1 MTDLMTPAERI
12 GDLIKNE
19 KESEVIPF
27 LQKLDK
33 KEKKEVAKALKEFEY
48 VWEFNFKEERSG
60 GSVFRTSSTPK
71 GTEAQKKIFTILSFV
86 CNNQRDYNKA
96 WGARRQMT
104 KALMDQILPWY
115 CPTWLEKDINDIS
128 DGSWA
133 QTPLNYDELVDLEEK
148 GYVTLTPELI
158 VIRIL
163 ESIRT
168 QANDHKWRYVP
179 GGLWK
184 RPVTLDKHIWYLF
197 DYESSIHWS
206 DQYISYVDEVKEHTW
221 KETFKLL
228 IETDRLNRKRV
239 LSSSLQAAN
248 KNFNTSASG
257 WFIDLFFYL
266 EPTDEEMLEHQH
278 DILALFTSPHSKVIN
293 GALKAIKKIVTQKDF
308 ARQDFVDNAP
318 VLLTSETKS
327 VVKSALMVLDKIA
340 RKDKDLKE
348 TICIHA
354 CQAFLQQDNDIQ
366 LRAAKLIAKYADE
379 TEALKGEISMYQ
391 STLMTEPKGHVAFL
405 IEEADEEPLPEE
417 AFETA
422 QLPALEDMGPLGVAR
437 DFDELMFLSSQAFDN
452 NEAHHFDALIASL
465 IHLQDEVKGS
475 NIAKLEPA
483 LQRAYKSVMGDWN
496 SRVGYLDNMLATF
509 FIEYGKMLVQEQGK
523 DAKVLHDMATAYYNQ
538 DVEMDREHGWYRRRL
553 TPLKTWH
560 TSGSTPVY
568 FVFREMLVYSLE
580 KLSRGDSTSLLSTPT
595 HLPCFIDPQVLVD
608 RVKQYQEKKIPI
620 NELDL
625 QIALARCFPYKEV
638 SKEYINSSLNAEMQR
653 LFIFYLTEDER
664 LSGPFE
670 RQKAWITAAIS
681 KDPEAVY
688 EELESLIGSQH
699 DRQKL
704 TGAFEWYT
712 GLEPFMNQRYDY
724 KKRKSISFKDH
735 HKKLVVKRN
744 ANENAISGVVG
755 FIKKKFLSKK
765 VDSSL
770 YAQMEIK
777 EQWLEGLSN
786 DIARFLSLTPNN
798 PGPLLVSLM
807 EKGLKWSTFSSESDK
822 KSVISAL
829 EYLAGIWNEYSK
841 VPHDFLAITMTC
853 SDKTAR
859 TIAGEIWVNET
870 FNQRISHAQ
879 VGAAL
884 AKTYTQ
890 EFSPVKRFADL
901 AINLYTVSP
910 QHKEGMFILLHNCLR
925 NMPEEPA
932 RNLKK
937 LLMLLKETTSDSA
950 KLKEDELLQSKF
962 GQWKQTAS
970 LKKVIESL

>member
-1 MTDLMTPAERI
+1 MTDPVTPAERI
-12 GDLIKNE
+12 SDIIKNE

-27 LQKLDK
+27 LQKLDN
-33 KEKKEVAKALKEFEY
+33 KEKKEVAKALKGFEY
-48 VWEFNFKEERSG
+48 VWEYNFKEERSNG
-60 GSVFRTSSTPK
+60 VAFRSSTTPK

-96 WGARRQMT
+96 WGARRYMT

-115 CPTWLEKDINDIS
+115 CPTWLEKEVNEIN

-133 QTPLNYDELVDLEEK
+133 QTPLNYGELVDLEEK

-168 QANDHKWRYVP
+168 QAHDHKWRYEP
-179 GGLWK
+179 DGLWK
-184 RPVTLDKHIWYLF
+184 KPVTLDKHIWYLF
-197 DYESSIHWS
+197 DYESGIHWT
-206 DQYISYVDEVKEHTW
+206 DQYVSFVNEVKEHTW

-228 IETDRLNRKRV
+228 VETDRLDRKRV

-266 EPTDEEMLEHQH
+266 EPTDEELLEHQR

-318 VLLTSETKS
+318 VLLTAETKS

-340 RKDKDLKE
+340 RKDKGLKE

-366 LRAAKLIAKYADE
+366 LRAAKLIEKYADE
-379 TEALKGEISMYQ
+379 TETLKNEISMYQ
-391 STLMTEPKGHVAFL
+391 STLMTEPKEHMAFL
-405 IEEADEEPLPEE
+405 IEEADEEPLSEE
-417 AFETA
+417 TFETA
-422 QLPALEDMGPLGVAR
+422 QPPALEDMEPLEVAK

-452 NEAHHFDALIASL
+452 NEPYHFDALIASL

-483 LQRAYKSVMGDWN
+483 LQRAYKAVMGDWN

-509 FIEYGKMLVQEQGK
+509 FIEYGKVLVQEQGK

-538 DVEMDREHGWYRRRL
+538 DVEMEREHGWYRRRL
-553 TPLKTWH
+553 TSLKTWH

-568 FVFREMLVYSLE
+568 FVFREILVYTLE
-580 KLSRGDSTSLLSTPT
+580 KLFRGDSTSLLSTPT

-608 RVKQYQEKKIPI
+608 RVKLYQEKKIPV

-638 SKEYINSSLNAEMQR
+638 SKEYITSSLNGEMQR
-653 LFIFYLTEDER
+653 LFSFYLTEDEKPKE
-664 LSGPFE
+664 PFE
-670 RQKAWITAAIS
+670 YPKAWITAAIS
-681 KDPEAVY
+681 KNPEEVY
-688 EELESLIGSQH
+688 EELESLMGSQA
-699 DRQKL
+699 DKQCL

-712 GLEPFMNQRYDY
+712 GLEPFINRRYDHQ
-724 KKRKSISFKDH
+724 KRKMVEFKDH
-735 HKKLVVKRN
+735 HKKLVVKRST
-744 ANENAISGVVG
+744 NENTISGIVG
-755 FIKKKFLSKK
+755 LIKKNFLSRK

-770 YAQMEIK
+770 YSQMRIK
-777 EQWLEGLSN
+777 EQWLEWVNN
-786 DIARFLSLTPNN
+786 DIARFLSLVPNN
-798 PGPLLVSLM
+798 PGSLLAALI
-807 EKGLKWSTFSSESDK
+807 EKALTWSTFLSESDK
-822 KSVISAL
+822 KSVIRAL
-829 EYLAGIWNEYSK
+829 EYLAGIWNEYGR
-841 VPHDFLAITMTC
+841 VPHDFLAITMAC

-859 TIAGEIWVNET
+859 TIAGEIWVSET
-870 FNQRISHAQ
+870 FNQRINHAQ

-901 AINLYTVSP
+901 AINLYTVSQ
-910 QHKEGMFILLHNCLR
+910 QHKEGMFILLHNCIR

-937 LLMLLKETTSDSA
+937 LLMLLKETANNSA

-962 GQWKQTAS
+962 RQWKQTAS
-970 LKKVIESL
+970 LKKVIDVL